1 MENKFNDIEDFL
13 TDESFRN
20 WVKNPTPELDV
31 HWKSWME
38 ANQAKIDLVNQSR
51 KTIQSLNFKE
61 FQADSVSKERILQKI
76 RLETKPKR
84 TYRIYLNARY
94 RVAAIV
100 AILIV
105 ALGIA
110 ALLRFNSAEKQ
121 QEEPIYAVS
130 NLIQKSNPAGVKS
143 KHILPDG
150 STIFLNAASSIEYP
164 KTFGTDA
171 RVVKLQGEAFF
182 QVSKDVNRPFRVSL
196 AEEFEVEV
204 LGTTFNVN
212 ANLQSPEV
220 ALVEGKVKVTA
231 EQSGN
236 SLELAPGQMAIFDK
250 GQHAFTSSTF
260 DAAYITGW
268 KDGYLTFKDATLDE
282 VMEKLHAWYGID
294 ITVSN
299 KSKSG
304 DWSYTGNF
312 KNESLENVLLNMRIL
327 RNFNY
332 VIKNDSLMITF

>member
-1 MENKFNDIEDFL
+1 LEHKFNDIEDFL
-13 TDESFRN
+13 TDESFRS
-20 WVKNPTPELDV
+20 WVKSPTPELDAY
-31 HWKSWME
+31 WKSWME
-38 ANQAKIDLVNQSR
+38 DNQTKIDLVHQSR
-51 KTIQSLNFKE
+51 KIIQSLNFKE
-61 FQADSVSKERILQKI
+61 FQADPVSKERILQKI

-94 RVAAIV
+94 KVAAIV
-100 AILIV
+100 AILII
-105 ALGIA
+105 ALAIA
-110 ALLRFNSAEKQ
+110 ARLHFNSAAKQ
-121 QEEPIYAVS
+121 QKEPIYADS

-164 KTFGTDA
+164 KTFGADA

-182 QVSKDVNRPFRVSL
+182 QVAKDVNRPFRLL
-196 AEEFEVEV
+196 AAEFEVEV

-212 ANLQSPEV
+212 ANLKSPEV

-231 EQSGN
+231 GQTGHA
-236 SLELAPGQMAIFDK
+236 LELSPGQMAIFDK
-250 GQHAFTSSTF
+250 DQKAFTSTTF

-268 KDGYLTFKDATLDE
+268 KDGYLMFKDATLDE
-282 VMEKLHAWYGID
+282 VIEKLHVWYGID
-294 ITVSN
+294 ITVTN

-304 DWSYTGNF
+304 DWSYTGSF
-312 KNESLENVLLNMRIL
+312 KNESLEHVLLSMSIL

-332 VIKNDSLMITF
+332 EIRNDSLIISFR

>member
-38 ANQAKIDLVNQSR
+38 DNQTKIELAHQSR
-51 KTIQSLNFKE
+51 KIIQSLNFKE

-76 RLETKPKR
+76 RLETTLKHKH
-84 TYRIYLNARY
+84 RIYLNARY

-110 ALLRFNSAEKQ
+110 ALLHFHSAAKQ
-121 QEEPIYAVS
+121 QQEPIYAVS
-130 NLIQKSNPAGVKS
+130 NLIQKSNPAGEKS

-164 KTFGTDA
+164 KTFGADA
-171 RVVKLQGEAFF
+171 RVVTLQGEAFF
-182 QVSKDVNRPFRVSL
+182 QVAKDVSRPFRVIL
-196 AEEFEVEV
+196 AKEFEVEV

-212 ANLQSPEV
+212 ANLKSPEV
-220 ALVEGKVKVTA
+220 ALVEGKVKVITG
-231 EQSGN
+231 QSGH
-236 SLELAPGQMAIFDK
+236 SLELSPGQMAIFDK
-250 GQHAFTSSTF
+250 NQNTFTSTTF

-268 KDGYLTFKDATLDE
+268 KDGYLMFKDASLDE
-282 VMEKLHAWYGID
+282 VMEKLHVWYGID

-312 KNESLENVLLNMRIL
+312 KNESLENVLLNMSIL

-332 VIKNDSLMITF
+332 VIKNDSLIISF

>member
-1 MENKFNDIEDFL
+1 MEKTFNDIEDFL

-20 WVKNPTPELDV
+20 WVNSPTPELDV
-31 HWKSWME
+31 RWASWME
-38 ANQAKIDLVNQSR
+38 DNQPKIDLVNQSR
-51 KTIQSLNFKE
+51 KIIQSLNFKE
-61 FQADSVSKERILQKI
+61 FQPDSVSKERILQKI

-84 TYRIYLNARY
+84 TYRIYLDARY
-94 RVAAIV
+94 KVAATL

-105 ALGIA
+105 ALGIG
-110 ALLRFNSAEKQ
+110 ALLRFNSGEKQ
-121 QEEPIYAVS
+121 QEEPIAVAS

-150 STIFLNAASSIEYP
+150 STVFLNAASSIEYP
-164 KTFGTDA
+164 KTFGADA

-182 QVSKDVNRPFRVSL
+182 QVAKDVNRPFRVFL
-196 AEEFEVEV
+196 ANDFEVVV

-231 EQSGN
+231 GQSGH
-236 SLELAPGQMAIFDK
+236 SLELSPGQMAIFDK
-250 GQHAFTSSTF
+250 DQHAFTSSSF

-268 KDGYLTFKDATLDE
+268 KDGYLMFKDATLDE
-282 VMEKLHAWYGID
+282 VIEKLHVWYGID

-304 DWSYTGNF
+304 DWSYTGTF
-312 KNESLENVLLNMRIL
+312 KNESLENVLLSMSIL

-332 VIKNDSLMITF
+332 VIKNDSLIISF

>member
-38 ANQAKIDLVNQSR
+38 DNQTKIELVHQSR
-51 KTIQSLNFKE
+51 KIIQSLNFKA

-76 RLETKPKR
+76 RLETTPKHK
-84 TYRIYLNARY
+84 YRIYLNARY

-100 AILIV
+100 ALLIV

-110 ALLRFNSAEKQ
+110 ALLYFHSATKQ
-121 QEEPIYAVS
+121 QEETIYAAS

-164 KTFGTDA
+164 KTFGADA
-171 RVVKLQGEAFF
+171 RVIKLQGEAFF
-182 QVSKDVNRPFRVSL
+182 QVSKDVNRPFRVVL

-212 ANLQSPEV
+212 ANLKSPEV
-220 ALVEGKVKVTA
+220 ALVEGKVKVTTG
-231 EQSGN
+231 QSGH
-236 SLELAPGQMAIFDK
+236 SLELSPGQMAIFDK
-250 GQHAFTSSTF
+250 HQNVFTSTTF
-260 DAAYITGW
+260 DVAYITGW
-268 KDGYLTFKDATLDE
+268 KDGYLMFKDATLDE
-282 VMEKLHAWYGID
+282 VMEKLHVWYGID

-327 RNFNY
+327 RDFKY